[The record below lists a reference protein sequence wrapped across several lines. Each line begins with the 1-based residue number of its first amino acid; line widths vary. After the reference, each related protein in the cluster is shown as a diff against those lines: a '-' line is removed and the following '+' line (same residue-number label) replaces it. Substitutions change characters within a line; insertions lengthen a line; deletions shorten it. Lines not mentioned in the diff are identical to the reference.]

1 VVTVGVADSGAG
13 LSPAQVEA
21 INGTDHP
28 LARTPR
34 DALSQTGLGLG
45 LVRGV
50 VAARGGC
57 LVAGTAP
64 EGGALLLM
72 QFPVSAPVGPLLGV
86 GADGAQTGPV
96 PVRGSTSDG
105 DVLLLP

>member
-1 VVTVGVADSGAG
+1 MTVGVADSGAG
-13 LSPAQVEA
+13 LSPTQIRA

-28 LARTPR
+28 LAQTPR

-50 VAARGGC
+50 LAARGGR
-57 LVAGTAP
+57 LLAGTAP

-72 QFPVSAPVGPLLGV
+72 EFPASAQVRPLLGV
-86 GADGAQTGPV
+86 GADGAGPARF
-96 PVRGSTSDG
+96 PGRGSASDG